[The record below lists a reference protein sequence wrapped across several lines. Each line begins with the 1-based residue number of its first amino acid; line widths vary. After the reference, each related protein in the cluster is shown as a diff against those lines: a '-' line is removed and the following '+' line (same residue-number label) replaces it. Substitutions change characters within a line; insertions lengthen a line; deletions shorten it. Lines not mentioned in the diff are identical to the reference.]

1 MAYTRESIEKVIEAN
16 DIVDVIS
23 DYVELKRAGK
33 EFRGLCPFHRE
44 KTPSFMVSPT
54 KQVYH
59 CFGCNASGNVVTFIM
74 DIENLSFKEAIEFLA
89 ERAGIPLKEVDL
101 SEEEAKR
108 KKIIEEI
115 YRVNKI
121 AALFF
126 HRKLFSEEGVK
137 ALEYLKSR
145 GLSSTTIKKFGIG
158 YAPSNDDLLNFLKGK
173 GYKENFLSKAGLVVY
188 KSGKYYDRFKDR
200 VMFPIIDVRGNV
212 VGFGGRALDDS
223 LPKYLNT
230 PETEVFKKGKTLF
243 AINFAKKTQDDKFI
257 IVEGYMDA
265 ISLHQAGIDCAV
277 ASLGTALTEEQ
288 ARLIKRYKKNVVIA
302 YDADEAGVNATLRGL
317 DILEKLNI
325 NIKVLS
331 IPEGKDPDEFIKK
344 EGSEAFKRLVENAE
358 SLIEFKSKI
367 FKKGLDFEKVE
378 DRIIYVKKIASEIA
392 KISDEVKRE
401 VYISAAAKT
410 AQIPENAVRTEVDR
424 FVKRETEKKQKFMY
438 RTGNRRHNIY
448 SSSKISPEKYLI
460 ALLLHDNNLY
470 YKIKGV
476 IKPDMLEDSKLKPIF
491 EEIVSSLE
499 GGKQVQ
505 IKDIVYLIQEEDNL
519 ISDFNDI
526 VKALFE
532 AEDLS
537 QMVDDILQKI
547 LLNNLARKR
556 EEIRKEILN
565 AHLLGDVEKEREL
578 LIKLQNCEK
587 EMLKIKDGQK
597 ERNP

>member
-23 DYVELKRAGK
+23 EYVDLKRAGK
-33 EFRGLCPFHRE
+33 EFKGLCPFHRE

-74 DIENLSFKEAIEFLA
+74 NIENLSFKEAIEFLA
-89 ERAGIPLKEVDL
+89 ERAGIPLEEVDL
-101 SEEEAKR
+101 SEEETR
-108 KKIIEEI
+108 KKRIIEEI

-126 HRKLFSEEGVK
+126 HRQLFSEEGVR
-137 ALEYLKSR
+137 ALEYLKER
-145 GLSSTTIKKFGIG
+145 GLKSTTIKKFGIG
-158 YAPSNDDLLNFLKGK
+158 YASLNDDLLNFLKGK

-188 KSGKYYDRFKDR
+188 KSGKYHDRFKNR
-200 VMFPIIDVRGNV
+200 VMFPIIDARGNII
-212 VGFGGRALDDS
+212 GFGGRALDDS

-243 AINFAKKTQDDKFI
+243 ALNFAKKTREDKFI

-302 YDADEAGVNATLRGL
+302 YDADEAGINATLRGL

-331 IPEGKDPDEFIKK
+331 IPEGKDPDEFVKK
-344 EGSEAFKRLVENAE
+344 EGSEAFIRLVENAE

-378 DRIIYVKKIASEIA
+378 DRIIYVKKIATEIA

-401 VYISAAAKT
+401 IYISTVAKT
-410 AQIPENAVRTEVDR
+410 VQIPENAIRAEVDR
-424 FVKRETEKKQKFMY
+424 FVKIEVEKKQKFMY
-438 RTGNRRHNIY
+438 RTGNIRHNIY

-460 ALLLHDNNLY
+460 ALILHDNEIY
-470 YKIKGV
+470 HRIKDV
-476 IKPDMLEDSKLKPIF
+476 IKPEMFQEEKLRTIF
-491 EEIVSSLE
+491 KEITSNLE

-505 IKDIVYLIQEEDNL
+505 IKDIIYLIQEEDGL
-519 ISDFNDI
+519 LSDFNDI
-526 VKALFE
+526 AKALFE
-532 AEDLS
+532 AEDISKMLE
-537 QMVDDILQKI
+537 DILQKI
-547 LLNNLARKR
+547 LLNNLERKR

-565 AHLLGDVEKEREL
+565 AHLLGDIEREREL
-578 LIKLQNCEK
+578 LLELQNCEK